1 MDNETKENWL
11 RIQTYM
17 ESLDKTDNMFYRRA
31 VAINTGGSDP
41 LVDPAV
47 LVDFTGDN
55 TEWLQLV

>member
-1 MDNETKENWL
+1 MDNETKENWI

-41 LVDPAV
+41 LVDPAL
-47 LVDFTGDN
+47 LVDFPGDD
-55 TEWLQLV
+55 TE